1 MLELRDSESD
11 ITVRPAGR
19 DDLDLVDRIEAASFT
34 RDRFP
39 RRNLARLLGRR
50 SATFLLA
57 ESAQYPA
64 GYVLLLFRRG
74 AKAARLYSLAVSPA
88 ARGKG
93 VGEKLVQSAARCA
106 INRGCDRLRLEVR
119 VSNGAA
125 VRLYENSGFRVL
137 KTLPSY
143 YEDGETALHMELRLD
158 KRMEPAR

>member
-1 MLELRDSESD
+1 MPKPRDST
-11 ITVRPAGR
+11 INIAVRPAGPG
-19 DDLDLVDRIEAASFT
+19 DLDVIDKLEAASFVT
-34 RDRFP
+34 DRFP

-50 SATFLLA
+50 STTFLLA
-57 ESAQYPA
+57 ESKEGPA

-74 AKAARLYSLAVSPA
+74 TKAARLYSLAVSAA

-93 VGEKLVQSAARCA
+93 VGEMLVQSAARCA
-106 INRGCDRLRLEVR
+106 ISSGCDRLRLEVR

-158 KRMEPAR
+158 KRMEPA